1 MININELEARWL
13 KYKIKSYI
21 PHIVILLSIAI
32 ILTIF
37 ALFNSKSVINT
48 KEVTKV
54 KNENVQ
60 EIQVDTPSVE
70 PIEAIADIDTKKELV
85 LAPTI
90 ERTKQKIIQIQPIQK
105 KKIEYT
111 TPNYN
116 TNEKTILA
124 PSLDFMTKLQ
134 DNTLPYFDNENENKI
149 EHATQETPVRIKTV
163 HKAAQKKSKPQ
174 IEPIKKESSIQI
186 DRQNTHDDINQVIK
200 RFKKNNNPA
209 LSLFIA
215 KKYYQLGE
223 YHQSYNY
230 SLMTNEINNDIEA
243 SWIIFA
249 KSLVKLNEKSMA
261 VETLKKYIAHSNSHR
276 AKILLDEINSGKFK

>member
-1 MININELEARWL
+1 MININELEDRWL

-21 PHIVILLSIAI
+21 PYIVILLSIAI
-32 ILTIF
+32 IITIF
-37 ALFNSKSVINT
+37 TLFNSKSVIDKTTVAEIHKENT
-48 KEVTKV
+48 P
-54 KNENVQ
+54 
-60 EIQVDTPSVE
+60 EIQVQNVVIE
-70 PIEAIADIDTKKELV
+70 PIKDIPNIEIKKESIAIPNLEKTTQRV
-85 LAPTI
+85 
-90 ERTKQKIIQIQPIQK
+90 IQNQPIQEKNMNYTVPIYNPNK
-105 KKIEYT
+105 KT
-111 TPNYN
+111 M
-116 TNEKTILA
+116 LA
-124 PSLDFMTKLQ
+124 PSLDFMSKLQ
-134 DNTLPYFDNENENKI
+134 DNTLPYFDNEREVTVNKPNQ
-149 EHATQETPVRIKTV
+149 EKSVQKNTQHTT
-163 HKAAQKKSKPQ
+163 AQKKQKVQ
-174 IEPIKKESSIQI
+174 IEPIKKQSSIQI

-261 VETLKKYIAHSNSHR
+261 VETLNKYIAHSSSNR